1 MTNTNLLAWID
12 LEMTGLDPEKHH
24 IIEIACLVTNSNLDI
39 IADVTEITQGEINFQ
54 EVEDRLGHDRMYWLN
69 CGKLDKELGYY
80 PTMDLEKYLEDTFK

>member
-1 MTNTNLLAWID
+1 MAVQKKLRST
-12 LEMTGLDPEKHH
+12 
-24 IIEIACLVTNSNLDI
+24 NLDI